1 MTALAALRTALQ
13 HTPPADGPVTG
24 EPLRAAVCAIVAGP
38 ERAPSLCLIRRA
50 RWQGDPWSEHIAL
63 PGGRQSGDEAPPA
76 TARRELRE
84 EIGLDIPETAL
95 VPLPKLRVRLAGRE
109 RLLLLDPFV
118 VLAGAALP
126 PLAAGPE
133 IDLAFWLPVAAL
145 WDLGNATCHILHD
158 GETLL
163 YPAIRTPHGVIFGI
177 TLRVLTLLSDQL
189 GVPLPLLEEI
199 PQLRRVTGAPR

>member
-1 MTALAALRTALQ
+1 MTALAPLRTALQ
-13 HTPPADGPVTG
+13 HTPLADGPVIG

-50 RWQGDPWSEHIAL
+50 RWQSDPWSEHIAL

-84 EIGLDIPETAL
+84 EVGLDVPEADL
-95 VPLPKLRVRLAGRE
+95 VPLPQLRVRLAGRE

-145 WDLGNATCHILHD
+145 WDLGNATCHVLHD

-163 YPAIRTPHGVIFGI
+163 YPAIHTPHGVIFGI

-189 GVPLPLLEEI
+189 GIPLPMIEEI